1 MNVERGFFY
10 DNGSVLVNE
19 FLGHGNLLDLINHY
33 RLKVSDLF
41 STFRNLFSL
50 DINRLLLLI
59 TDD

>member
-33 RLKVSDLF
+33 RLKV
-41 STFRNLFSL
+41 RSL
-50 DINRLLLLI
+50 SCIFHFPHSAI
-59 TDD
+59 